1 MASGLTRSLDM
12 LSPLV
17 HPSLLSSSC
26 AMPFNQPPLLG
37 RIAFVTGSSR
47 GIGRAIAVELGRWGA
62 DVVVHAQKN
71 IGLAEAVADEIRGL
85 GRRSMAVLADVRVKA
100 ELEAA
105 ADQVKAELGPVDIL
119 VNNVG
124 TRKDGPFIL
133 MGDEKWEEVM
143 NVNLRGTVYAT
154 KAFVRGMM
162 ARKWGRIVNIV
173 SPTGIIG
180 MAGQT
185 NYGASKGAVIA
196 LTKSLAR
203 EMAPFGVLV
212 NAVNPGLIHTELTQ
226 DVSPETRRGLLAP
239 TILKRE
245 GEPEEVAG
253 VVAFLCSDWASYMS
267 GQIINVDGGL
277 CP

>member
-1 MASGLTRSLDM
+1 
-12 LSPLV
+12 
-17 HPSLLSSSC
+17 
-26 AMPFNQPPLLG
+26 MPFNQPPLLG
-37 RIAFVTGSSR
+37 RVAFVTGSSR
-47 GIGRAIAVELGRWGA
+47 GIGRAIAIELARWGA
-62 DVVVHAQKN
+62 DVAVHAQKN
-71 IGLAEAVADEIRGL
+71 LDLAEAVAGEIRGL
-85 GRRSMAVLADVRVKA
+85 GRRAVVVLGNVKVKA
-100 ELEAA
+100 ELEAC
-105 ADQVKAELGPVDIL
+105 ADRVKAELGPVDIL

-124 TRKDGPFIL
+124 TRQDGPFIL

-162 ARKWGRIVNIV
+162 TRKWGRIVNIV
-173 SPTGIIG
+173 SPSGILG

-212 NAVNPGLIHTELTQ
+212 NAVNPGLIHTELTA
-226 DVSPETRRGLLAP
+226 DIPEEVRRQMLAP

-245 GEPEEVAG
+245 GEPGEVAS

-267 GQIINVDGGL
+267 GQVINVDGGL

>member
-1 MASGLTRSLDM
+1 
-12 LSPLV
+12 
-17 HPSLLSSSC
+17 
-26 AMPFNQPPLLG
+26 MPFSHPPLLG

-47 GIGRAIAVELGRWGA
+47 GIGRAIALELAHWGA

-71 IGLAEAVADEIRGL
+71 LDLAETVAEEIRGL
-85 GRRSMAVLADVRVKA
+85 GRRSMVVLADVRVKA
-100 ELEAA
+100 DLETA
-105 ADQVKAELGPVDIL
+105 ADRVKAELGPVDIL

-124 TRKDGPFIL
+124 TRLDAPFIL
-133 MGDEKWEEVM
+133 MSEEKWDEVM

-162 ARKWGRIVNIV
+162 NRKWGRIVNIV

-180 MAGQT
+180 KAGQT

-203 EMAPFGVLV
+203 EMAPFGILV
-212 NAVNPGLIHTELTQ
+212 NAVNPGLIRTELTQ
-226 DVSPETRRGLLAP
+226 DIAEEARREMLAP
-239 TILKRE
+239 AILKRE
-245 GEPEEVAG
+245 GTPQEVAG
-253 VVAFLCSDWASYMS
+253 VVAFLCSEWSSYMS
-267 GQIINVDGGL
+267 GQVINVDGGL

>member
-1 MASGLTRSLDM
+1 
-12 LSPLV
+12 
-17 HPSLLSSSC
+17 
-26 AMPFNQPPLLG
+26 MPFNQPPLLG
-37 RIAFVTGSSR
+37 RVAFVTGSSR
-47 GIGRAIAVELGRWGA
+47 GIGRAIAVELARWGA
-62 DVVVHAQKN
+62 DVAVHARTN
-71 IGLAEAVADEIRGL
+71 LELAEAVADEVRGL
-85 GRRSMAVLADVRVKA
+85 GRKALAVLADVKVKA
-100 ELEAA
+100 ELEAC
-105 ADQVKAELGPVDIL
+105 ADRVKAELGAVDIL
-119 VNNVG
+119 VNNAG
-124 TRKDGPFIL
+124 TRQDGPFIL

-162 ARKWGRIVNIV
+162 ARKWGRVVNIV
-173 SPTGIIG
+173 STTGIIG

-185 NYGASKGAVIA
+185 NYGASKGAIIA

-212 NAVNPGLIHTELTQ
+212 NAVNPGFIHTELTA
-226 DVSPETRRGLLAP
+226 DVSEATKRDLLAP

-245 GEPEEVAG
+245 GEPEEVAS
-253 VVAFLCSDWASYMS
+253 VVAFLCSDWSSYMS

>member
-1 MASGLTRSLDM
+1 
-12 LSPLV
+12 
-17 HPSLLSSSC
+17 
-26 AMPFNQPPLLG
+26 MPFNQPPLLG

-47 GIGRAIAVELGRWGA
+47 GIGRAIAVELAHWGA
-62 DVVVHAQKN
+62 DVAVHAQKN
-71 IGLAEAVADEIRGL
+71 LDLAEGVADEIRAL
-85 GRRSMAVLADVRVKA
+85 GRRAMVVLGDVKVKA
-100 ELEAA
+100 DLEAC
-105 ADQVKAELGPVDIL
+105 ADRVKAELGPVDIL
-119 VNNVG
+119 VNNAG
-124 TRKDGPFIL
+124 TRQDGPFIL

-162 ARKWGRIVNIV
+162 NRKWGRIVNIV

-185 NYGASKGAVIA
+185 NYGASKGAIIA

-203 EMAPFGVLV
+203 EMAPFGILV
-212 NAVNPGLIHTELTQ
+212 NAVNPGLIRTELTA
-226 DVSPETRRGLLAP
+226 DVPDETRRNMLSP

-245 GEPEEVAG
+245 GEPEEVAS
-253 VVAFLCSDWASYMS
+253 VVAFLCTDWASYMS
-267 GQIINVDGGL
+267 GQVVNVDGGL

>member
-1 MASGLTRSLDM
+1 
-12 LSPLV
+12 
-17 HPSLLSSSC
+17 
-26 AMPFNQPPLLG
+26 MPFDPLPLHG
-37 RIAFVTGSSR
+37 RTAFVTGSSR

-71 IGLAEAVADEIRGL
+71 LDLAESTAAEIRGL
-85 GRRSMAVLADVRVKA
+85 GRRSLALLADVRVKA
-100 ELEAA
+100 DLEAA
-105 ADQVKAELGPVDIL
+105 ADRVKAELGPVDIL

-124 TRKDGPFIL
+124 TRQDGPFIL
-133 MGDEKWEEVM
+133 MSEEKWDEVM

-185 NYGASKGAVIA
+185 NYGASKGAIIA
-196 LTKSLAR
+196 LTRSLAR

-212 NAVNPGLIHTELTQ
+212 NAVNPGFIHTELTA
-226 DVSPETRRGLLAP
+226 DVSEETKRELLAP
-239 TILKRE
+239 TILKRQ
-245 GEPEEVAG
+245 GEPEEVAS
-253 VVAFLCSDWASYMS
+253 VVAFLCSDFSSYMS
-267 GQIINVDGGL
+267 GQIVNVDGGL

>member
-1 MASGLTRSLDM
+1 M
-12 LSPLV
+12 
-17 HPSLLSSSC
+17 
-26 AMPFNQPPLLG
+26 
-37 RIAFVTGSSR
+37 
-47 GIGRAIAVELGRWGA
+47 
-62 DVVVHAQKN
+62 VVHAQKN
-71 IGLAEAVADEIRGL
+71 LDLAEAVAAEIRTWAAAPGRPGGRAGESGTG
-85 GRRSMAVLADVRVKA
+85 GRRRPG
-100 ELEAA
+100 EG
-105 ADQVKAELGPVDIL
+105 ELGPVDIL

-124 TRKDGPFIL
+124 TRQDGPFIL

-180 MAGQT
+180 KAGQT

-212 NAVNPGLIHTELTQ
+212 NAGNPGLIHTELTART
-226 DVSPETRRGLLAP
+226 SPRRCAAACWP
-239 TILKRE
+239 PAILKRE

-253 VVAFLCSDWASYMS
+253 VVAFLCSGV
-267 GQIINVDGGL
+267 GQLTWTGPDRPDHGGSRGPRGL
-277 CP
+277 AT

>member
-1 MASGLTRSLDM
+1 
-12 LSPLV
+12 
-17 HPSLLSSSC
+17 
-26 AMPFNQPPLLG
+26 MPFDPLPLHG
-37 RIAFVTGSSR
+37 RTAFVTGSSR

-71 IGLAEAVADEIRGL
+71 LDLAESTAAEIRGL
-85 GRRSMAVLADVRVKA
+85 GRRSLALLADVRVKA
-100 ELEAA
+100 DLEAA
-105 ADQVKAELGPVDIL
+105 ADRVKAELGPVDIL

-124 TRKDGPFIL
+124 TRQDGPFIL
-133 MGDEKWEEVM
+133 MSEEKWDEVM

-185 NYGASKGAVIA
+185 NYGASKGAIIA
-196 LTKSLAR
+196 LTRSLAR

-212 NAVNPGLIHTELTQ
+212 NAVNPGFIHTELTA
-226 DVSPETRRGLLAP
+226 DVSEETKRELLAP
-239 TILKRE
+239 TILKRQ
-245 GEPEEVAG
+245 GEPEEVAS
-253 VVAFLCSDWASYMS
+253 VVAFLCSNFSSYMS
-267 GQIINVDGGL
+267 GQIVNVDGGL

>member
-1 MASGLTRSLDM
+1 
-12 LSPLV
+12 
-17 HPSLLSSSC
+17 
-26 AMPFNQPPLLG
+26 MPFNPSPLLG
-37 RIAFVTGSSR
+37 RTAFVTGSSR

-62 DVVVHAQKN
+62 DVVVHAHKN
-71 IGLAEAVADEIRGL
+71 RDLAEATAADIRGM
-85 GRRSMAVLADVRVKA
+85 GRRAMAVLADVRVKA

-105 ADQVKAELGPVDIL
+105 ADRVKAEMGRVDIL
-119 VNNVG
+119 VNNAG
-124 TRKDGPFIL
+124 TRQDGPFIL

-185 NYGASKGAVIA
+185 NYGASKGAIIA

-212 NAVNPGLIHTELTQ
+212 NAVNPGFIHTELTA
-226 DVSPETRRGLLAP
+226 DVSPEAKRDLLAN

-245 GEPEEVAG
+245 GEPEEVAS

-267 GQIINVDGGL
+267 GQIVNVDGGL

>member
-1 MASGLTRSLDM
+1 
-12 LSPLV
+12 
-17 HPSLLSSSC
+17 
-26 AMPFNQPPLLG
+26 MPFDPLPLLG
-37 RIAFVTGSSR
+37 RTAFVTGSSR

-71 IGLAEAVADEIRGL
+71 LDLAESAAAEIRAL
-85 GRRSMAVLADVRVKA
+85 GRRSLAVLADVRVKA
-100 ELEAA
+100 DLEAA
-105 ADQVKAELGPVDIL
+105 ADRVKAELGLVDIL
-119 VNNVG
+119 VNNAG
-124 TRKDGPFIL
+124 TRQDGPFIL
-133 MGDEKWEEVM
+133 MSEEKWDEVM

-185 NYGASKGAVIA
+185 NYGASKGAIIA
-196 LTKSLAR
+196 LTRSLAR

-212 NAVNPGLIHTELTQ
+212 NAVNPGFIHTELTA
-226 DVSPETRRGLLAP
+226 DVSEETKRELLAP
-239 TILKRE
+239 TILKRQ
-245 GEPEEVAG
+245 GEPEEVAS
-253 VVAFLCSDWASYMS
+253 VVAFLCSNFSSYMS
-267 GQIINVDGGL
+267 GQIVNVDGGL

>member
-1 MASGLTRSLDM
+1 
-12 LSPLV
+12 
-17 HPSLLSSSC
+17 
-26 AMPFNQPPLLG
+26 MPFNQPPLLG

-47 GIGRAIAVELGRWGA
+47 GIGRAIAIELARWGA
-62 DVVVHAQKN
+62 DVAVHAQKN
-71 IGLAEAVADEIRGL
+71 LDLAEGVAEEVRAL
-85 GRRSMAVLADVRVKA
+85 GRRAVVVLGDVKVKA
-100 ELEAA
+100 DLEAC
-105 ADQVKAELGPVDIL
+105 ADQVKASLGPVDIL
-119 VNNVG
+119 VNNAG
-124 TRKDGPFIL
+124 TRQDGPFIL

-162 ARKWGRIVNIV
+162 NRKWGRVVNIV

-203 EMAPFGVLV
+203 EMAPFGILV
-212 NAVNPGLIHTELTQ
+212 NAVNPGLIRTELTA
-226 DVSPETRRGLLAP
+226 DVPDETRRNLLAP

-245 GEPEEVAG
+245 GEPEEVAS
-253 VVAFLCSDWASYMS
+253 VVAFLCTDWASYMS
-267 GQIINVDGGL
+267 GQVVNVDGGL

>member
-1 MASGLTRSLDM
+1 
-12 LSPLV
+12 
-17 HPSLLSSSC
+17 
-26 AMPFNQPPLLG
+26 MPFDPLPLHG
-37 RIAFVTGSSR
+37 RTAFVTGSSR

-71 IGLAEAVADEIRGL
+71 LDLAESAATEIRAL
-85 GRRSMAVLADVRVKA
+85 GRRSLAVLADVRVKA

-105 ADQVKAELGPVDIL
+105 ADRVKAELGPVDIL
-119 VNNVG
+119 VNNAG
-124 TRKDGPFIL
+124 TRQDGPFIL
-133 MGDEKWEEVM
+133 MSEEKWDEVM

-196 LTKSLAR
+196 LTRSLAR

-212 NAVNPGLIHTELTQ
+212 NAVNPGFIHTELTA
-226 DVSPETRRGLLAP
+226 DVSEETKRELLAP
-239 TILKRE
+239 TILKRQ
-245 GEPEEVAG
+245 GEPEEVAS
-253 VVAFLCSDWASYMS
+253 VVAFLCSNFSSYMS
-267 GQIINVDGGL
+267 GQIVNVDGGL

>member
-1 MASGLTRSLDM
+1 
-12 LSPLV
+12 
-17 HPSLLSSSC
+17 
-26 AMPFNQPPLLG
+26 MPFNQPPLLG

-47 GIGRAIAVELGRWGA
+47 GIGRAIAIELARWGA
-62 DVVVHAQKN
+62 DVAVHAQKN
-71 IGLAEAVADEIRGL
+71 LVLAEGVADEIRKL
-85 GRRSMAVLADVRVKA
+85 GRRAVVVLGDVKVKA
-100 ELEAA
+100 ELEAC
-105 ADQVKAELGPVDIL
+105 ADRVKATLGPVDIL
-119 VNNVG
+119 VNNAG
-124 TRKDGPFIL
+124 TRQDGPFIL

-162 ARKWGRIVNIV
+162 NRKWGRVVNIV

-185 NYGASKGAVIA
+185 NYGASKGAVVA

-203 EMAPFGVLV
+203 EMAPFGILV
-212 NAVNPGLIHTELTQ
+212 NAVNPGLIRTELTA
-226 DVSPETRRGLLAP
+226 DLPDETRRNLLAP

-245 GEPEEVAG
+245 GEPEEVAS
-253 VVAFLCSDWASYMS
+253 VVAFLCTDWASYMS
-267 GQIINVDGGL
+267 GQVVNVDGGL

>member
-1 MASGLTRSLDM
+1 
-12 LSPLV
+12 
-17 HPSLLSSSC
+17 
-26 AMPFNQPPLLG
+26 MPFNQPPLLG

-47 GIGRAIAVELGRWGA
+47 GIGRAIAVELARWGA

-71 IGLAEAVADEIRGL
+71 QDLAEAVAAEVRGM
-85 GRRSMAVLADVRVKA
+85 GRRAMAVLADVRVKA

-105 ADQVKAELGPVDIL
+105 ADRVKAELGPVDIL
-119 VNNVG
+119 VNNAG

-133 MGDEKWEEVM
+133 MGDAKWEEVM
-143 NVNLRGTVYAT
+143 DVNLRGTVYAT

-162 ARKWGRIVNIV
+162 ARKWGRVVNIV

-185 NYGASKGAVIA
+185 NYGASKGAVMS

-203 EMAPFGVLV
+203 EVAPFGVLV
-212 NAVNPGLIHTELTQ
+212 NAVNPGFIHTELTA
-226 DVSPETRRGLLAP
+226 DVSEEAKRDLLAP

-245 GEPEEVAG
+245 GEPEEVAS